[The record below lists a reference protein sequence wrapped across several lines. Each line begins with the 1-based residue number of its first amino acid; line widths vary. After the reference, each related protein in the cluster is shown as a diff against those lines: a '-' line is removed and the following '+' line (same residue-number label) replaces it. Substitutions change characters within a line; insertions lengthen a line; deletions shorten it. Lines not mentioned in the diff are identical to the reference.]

1 MLVRKYFHLV
11 DWDIARKKLTHPDL
25 FSVREVSA
33 MLKLNGDQT
42 FFEAHVRLGL

>member
-25 FSVREVSA
+25 FSVWEVSA
-33 MLKLNGDQT
+33 MFKLNGDQT
-42 FFEAHVRLGL
+42 FLKRVLG